1 MVSVCGSDVRGPS
14 CPPWRVR
21 PKPTVPWW
29 WAVLLLWCCCTQT
42 RSDACAAAEGD
53 DGTALLLCRSCGH
66 EVTTGADLHP
76 VRSPLALSH
85 RNDSRLGDEPLHVQ
99 VLQNPHG
106 HRFEVITFKAADVA
120 KRWPADGGA
129 SWFPGFAWTVASCPR
144 CGAHLG
150 KSPNQD
156 PEPGTRAR
164 YNAPPPPVCVPCR
177 VGLPAQRVAPHGPGE
192 PLCGLGA
199 DLCGS
204 DRRPPVEGRPGAQAP
219 GPQVLLQLTATPPH
233 TDSLNPFNWSPTRVL
248 HIKFYCNK
256 ASCTPQI

>member
-1 MVSVCGSDVRGPS
+1 MVSVCGSDMRGPS

-53 DGTALLLCRSCGH
+53 DGAALLLCRSCGH
-66 EVTTGADLHP
+66 EVTTGADLNP

-120 KRWPADGGA
+120 KRWPADGGS

-150 KSPNQD
+150 WGFQPSEWPLTV
-156 PEPGTRAR
+156 PESRFVDSERTFVALIAGRLLR
-164 YNAPPPPVCVPCR
+164 EDLAPRLLVPR
-177 VGLPAQRVAPHGPGE
+177 
-192 PLCGLGA
+192 
-199 DLCGS
+199 S
-204 DRRPPVEGRPGAQAP
+204 Y
-219 GPQVLLQLTATPPH
+219 
-233 TDSLNPFNWSPTRVL
+233 SS
-248 HIKFYCNK
+248 
-256 ASCTPQI
+256 